1 MVDMLLAVIPAALAG
16 AAILAFFWT
25 LVMRINEL
33 ETRTS
38 ATRTMQ
44 EAMQD
49 SIQQSIQQETR
60 SGVESV
66 RAAMVKRMTMIESAR
81 QEDSTRLSELTQR
94 LEENATRQSRA
105 VESMASMLGAM
116 HSQQTEQEERLTALV
131 DLRLTKAAQETTD
144 DLRRLESALA
154 SAGKEENVAAAATA

>member
-16 AAILAFFWT
+16 SAILAFFWT
-25 LVMRINEL
+25 LVMRINDL

-66 RAAMVKRMTMIESAR
+66 RAAMVKRMAVIEDAR
-81 QEDSTRLSELTQR
+81 QEDATRLSDLTQR

-144 DLRRLESALA
+144 DLRRLEFALA
-154 SAGKEENVAAAATA
+154 STGKEENAAVAATA